1 MIFDARHHRRAYKKL
16 LCKCF
21 GPFVI
26 RNMFANNEFYD
37 FENVDGSLYLDHIND
52 DKLKKVLDM

>member
-1 MIFDARHHRRAYKKL
+1 
-16 LCKCF
+16 
-21 GPFVI
+21 
-26 RNMFANNEFYD
+26 MFANNEFYD